1 MQQSRHE
8 GRQALLRFHASRQCK
23 DRCHQA
29 STCHN
34 RSDFVEDALDN
45 FHPGSSSYWE
55 YLRAKRTDRWGTS
68 NVHGCALFTHGMFWW
83 YDWTNHLPYRRI
95 DGFQRDTPIGLLL
108 DLDEGTLTMYQNGQ
122 RIALLKDGL
131 SGEYCWYATVW
142 SVQSTSVSIER
153 SFAPD
158 D

>member
-1 MQQSRHE
+1 MFTAVLCLPMVLSGGMIGQTVY
-8 GRQALLRFHASRQCK
+8 RQTVYH
-23 DRCHQA
+23 
-29 STCHN
+29 
-34 RSDFVEDALDN
+34 
-45 FHPGSSSYWE
+45 
-55 YLRAKRTDRWGTS
+55 
-68 NVHGCALFTHGMFWW
+68 
-83 YDWTNHLPYRRI
+83 RRI
-95 DGFQRDTPIGLLL
+95 DGFQRDTPIGILL